1 MCHLIYRRLCCR
13 AEAAEKKLAAS
24 EAALQKSTTA
34 LQQELDKSG
43 FIHTVHHIQRIL
55 ILMDHEIP
63 SEILSKGV
71 ANFSHCCALM
81 PYQ

>member
-34 LQQELDKSG
+34 LQQELDKSA
-43 FIHTVHHIQRIL
+43 FIHTVHHIL

-63 SEILSKGV
+63 PEILSKGV
-71 ANFSHCCALM
+71 ANFSHRCALM